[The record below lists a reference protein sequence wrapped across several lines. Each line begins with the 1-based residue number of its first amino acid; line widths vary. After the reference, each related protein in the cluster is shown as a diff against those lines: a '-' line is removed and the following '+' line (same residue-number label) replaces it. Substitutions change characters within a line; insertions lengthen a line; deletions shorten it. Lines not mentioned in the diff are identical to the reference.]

1 MKNIFKY
8 TFVGLLTGGMLLTTS
23 CSEDL
28 IETAPTQSMSGQG
41 LLANGNAA
49 LVALNGIYREMYTAG
64 WSTTGNTHQCFGI
77 AAYNLCAEVMGEDH
91 IMGASGS
98 GWFWYDAL
106 YNVKSRYASSTWRSY
121 DLWYAYYNWI
131 ANANYIIAAEETMGG
146 TSDEVNYAIG
156 QAYAIRAYSY
166 FMLSQYF
173 ARTLKGHENEK
184 CVPIY
189 TEPTTPETKG
199 QPRATNAEV
208 YAQIDKD
215 IQKAIELL
223 KDTKLKNKS
232 HIGYAVA
239 LGIQA
244 RIALVEND
252 WQTAKTAAKAAIAA
266 SGCSI
271 LPIKDFSAGV
281 KIETNSAGKLVGTAI
296 GDAMNK
302 VSASNVM
309 WGAEIIDDQ
318 VGMYASFFAH
328 MDFDADK
335 YGTSAPKLI
344 NKELYAKM
352 NPTDTRRAWWV
363 SGLTSAGLVQEKF
376 KFTDVSKWTGD
387 YIFMRVEEMY
397 LTAAEAECRLG
408 DEAAAKE
415 DLMALMSKRDP
426 DYTCDKT
433 GTALGKTSA
442 TADETGSLLEEI
454 LIQRRI
460 ELWGEDG
467 RMYTLKRLKQGFRR
481 TAAQGWPSSA
491 LLATRPTDDP
501 EAYMNVLTIPQAEFD
516 GNENMSV
523 DTDQNP
529 TDDK

>member
-1 MKNIFKY
+1 MKRIFKY
-8 TFVGLLTGGMLLTTS
+8 TFVGLLAGGMLLTTS
-23 CSEDL
+23 CSEER
-28 IETAPTQSMSGQG
+28 IETVPTKSMSGQG
-41 LLANGNAA
+41 LFANGNAA

-64 WSTTGNTHQCFGI
+64 WSTSGNTHQCFGI
-77 AAYNLCAEVMGEDH
+77 TAYNLCAEVMGEDH

-106 YNVKSRYASSTWRSY
+106 YNVKQRYTSSSWRSY

-146 TSDEVNYAIG
+146 TSSEVNYAIG

-173 ARTLKGHENEK
+173 ARTLKGHESEK

-199 QPRATNAEV
+199 QPRSTNAEV
-208 YAQIDKD
+208 YAQIDSD
-215 IQKAIELL
+215 IKKAVELL
-223 KDTKLKNKS
+223 QGTEQQNKS
-232 HIGYAVA
+232 HISYAVA
-239 LGIQA
+239 LGLQA

-271 LPIKDFSAGV
+271 QPVKSFIGMNNVGAG
-281 KIETNSAGKLVGTAI
+281 
-296 GDAMNK
+296 
-302 VSASNVM
+302 NVM
-309 WGAEIIDDQ
+309 WGAEIIADQ
-318 VGMYASFFAH
+318 VGMYASFFSH
-328 MDFDADK
+328 MDFEAGK
-335 YGTSAPKLI
+335 YGESAPKCI

-352 NPTDTRRAWWV
+352 NATDARRDWWV
-363 SGLTSAGLVQEKF
+363 SVKTSAGLLQEKF
-376 KFTDVSKWTGD
+376 KFTDVATWMGD

-408 DEAAAKE
+408 EEDAAKA
-415 DLMALMSKRDP
+415 DLMALMAQRDAS
-426 DYTCDKT
+426 YTVSKT

-481 TAAQGWPSSA
+481 TAAQGWPSAA

-501 EAYMNVLTIPQAEFD
+501 ESYMNVLTIPQAEFD
-516 GNENMSV
+516 GNENMNG

-529 TDDK
+529 TND

>member
-8 TFVGLLTGGMLLTTS
+8 TFVGLLAGGMLLTTS
-23 CSEDL
+23 CSEER
-28 IETAPTQSMSGQG
+28 IETAPTRSMSGQG
-41 LLANGNAA
+41 LLASGNAA

-77 AAYNLCAEVMGEDH
+77 TAYNLCAEVMGEDH
-91 IMGASGS
+91 IMGDAGS

-106 YNVKSRYASSTWRSY
+106 YNVKSRYASGAWRSY

-146 TSDEVNYAIG
+146 TTSEVNYAIG

-223 KDTKLKNKS
+223 KGTEQQNKA
-232 HIGYAVA
+232 HISYAVA

-271 LPIKDFSAGV
+271 LPTSSFTGMNNV
-281 KIETNSAGKLVGTAI
+281 
-296 GDAMNK
+296 DAK
-302 VSASNVM
+302 NVM
-309 WGAEIIDDQ
+309 WGAQIIADQ
-318 VGMYASFFAH
+318 VGMYASFFSH
-328 MDFDADK
+328 MDFEADK
-335 YGTSAPKLI
+335 YGSSAPKCI

-352 NPTDTRRAWWV
+352 NPTDTRRDWWV
-363 SGLTSAGLVQEKF
+363 SGKTNLGMVQEKF
-376 KFTDVSKWTGD
+376 KFTDVSTWLGD

-408 DEAAAKE
+408 DEASAKA
-415 DLMALMSKRDP
+415 DLNALMSQRDP

-433 GTALGKTSA
+433 GTALGATSA

-481 TAAQGWPSSA
+481 TAAQGWPSAA
-491 LLATRPTDDP
+491 LLSTRPTDDP

-529 TDDK
+529 TGDK

>member
-8 TFVGLLTGGMLLTTS
+8 TFVGLLAGSMVLTTS
-23 CSEDL
+23 CSKDL

-41 LLANGNAA
+41 LLASGNAA

-64 WSTTGNTHQCFGI
+64 WSTSNNTHQCFGI
-77 AAYNLCAEVMGEDH
+77 TAYTLCAEVMGEDH

-106 YNVKSRYASSTWRSY
+106 YNVKSRYASSAWRSY

-146 TSDEVNYAIG
+146 STSEVNYAIG

-173 ARTLKGHENEK
+173 ARTLKGHESDP

-215 IQKAIELL
+215 IQKAVELL
-223 KDTKLKNKS
+223 EGTEQKNIA

-239 LGIQA
+239 LGLQA
-244 RIALVEND
+244 RIALVENN
-252 WQTAKTAAKAAIAA
+252 WETAKTAAKAAIAA
-266 SGCSI
+266 AAADGGRKI
-271 LPIKDFSAGV
+271 LPVSSFKGMNTAGD
-281 KIETNSAGKLVGTAI
+281 KSGAPT
-296 GDAMNK
+296 
-302 VSASNVM
+302 SNNVI
-309 WGAEIIDDQ
+309 WGAQIIADQ
-318 VGMYASFFAH
+318 VGMYASFFSH
-328 MDFDADK
+328 MDFEADK
-335 YGTSAPKLI
+335 YGASAPKCI

-352 NPTDTRRAWWV
+352 NPTDTRRDWWV
-363 SGLTSAGLVQEKF
+363 SGVTNAGLVQEKF
-376 KFTDVSKWTGD
+376 KFSDVPTWTGD

-408 DEAAAKE
+408 DEAAAKA
-415 DLMALMSKRDP
+415 DLEAVMSMRDP

-481 TAAQGWPSSA
+481 TAEQGWPSAA

>member
-1 MKNIFKY
+1 MKKIFKY
-8 TFVGLLTGGMLLTTS
+8 TFVGLLAGGMLLTTS
-23 CSEDL
+23 CSEDM

-41 LLANGNAA
+41 LLASGNAA

-77 AAYNLCAEVMGEDH
+77 TAYNLCAEVMGEDH

-106 YNVKSRYASSTWRSY
+106 YNVKSRYASGAWRSY

-146 TSDEVNYAIG
+146 TSSEVNYAIG

-208 YAQIDKD
+208 YAQIDSD
-215 IQKAIELL
+215 IKKAVELL
-223 KDTKLKNKS
+223 QGTEQKNIA

-266 SGCSI
+266 AAADGGRTI
-271 LPIKDFSAGV
+271 LPVKSFAGMN
-281 KIETNSAGKLVGTAI
+281 TAGDKSGKPT
-296 GDAMNK
+296 
-302 VSASNVM
+302 SNNVI
-309 WGAEIIDDQ
+309 WGAQIIADQ
-318 VGMYASFFAH
+318 VGMYASFFSH
-328 MDFDADK
+328 MDFEADK
-335 YGTSAPKLI
+335 YGASAPKLI

-352 NPTDTRRAWWV
+352 NPTDTRRDWWV
-363 SGLTSAGLVQEKF
+363 SGVTSAGLLQEKF
-376 KFTDVSKWTGD
+376 KFTDVATWLGD

-426 DYTCDKT
+426 DYSTDKT
-433 GTALGKTSA
+433 GTALGATSA

-481 TAAQGWPSSA
+481 TAAQGWPSAA

-501 EAYMNVLTIPQAEFD
+501 ESYMNVLTIPQAEFD

-529 TDDK
+529 TGDTK

>member
-8 TFVGLLTGGMLLTTS
+8 TFVGLLAGSMVLTTS
-23 CSEDL
+23 CSEER
-28 IETAPTQSMSGQG
+28 IETAPTREMSGQG

-49 LVALNGIYREMYTAG
+49 LVALNGIYREMYTSG

-77 AAYNLCAEVMGEDH
+77 TAYNLGAEVMGEDH

-98 GWFWYDAL
+98 GWFWYDCL

-121 DLWYAYYNWI
+121 DLWFAYYTWI
-131 ANANYIIAAEETMGG
+131 ANANYIIAAEETMEG
-146 TSDEVNYAIG
+146 TPAEVNYAIG

-166 FMLSQYF
+166 FMLSQWF
-173 ARTLKGHENEK
+173 ARTLKGHESEK

-189 TEPTTPETKG
+189 TEPTTPQTKG

-208 YAQIDKD
+208 YAQIDSD
-215 IQKAIELL
+215 IKKAVELL
-223 KDTKLKNKS
+223 KGTEQKNPS
-232 HIGYAVA
+232 HISYAVA

-252 WQTAKTAAKAAIAA
+252 WQTAKTAAKAAIEA
-266 SGCSI
+266 SGCSV
-271 LPIKDFSAGV
+271 LPAKSFTG
-281 KIETNSAGKLVGTAI
+281 
-296 GDAMNK
+296 MNN
-302 VSASNVM
+302 ANAANVM
-309 WGAEIIDDQ
+309 WGAEIIADQ
-318 VGMYASFFAH
+318 VGMYASFYSH
-328 MDFDADK
+328 MDFEADK
-335 YGTSAPKLI
+335 YGSSAPKCI

-352 NPTDTRRAWWV
+352 NETDQRRDWWV
-363 SGLTSAGLVQEKF
+363 AGKTNAGLLQEKF
-376 KFTDVSKWTGD
+376 KFTDVATWMGD
-387 YIFMRVEEMY
+387 YVFMRVEEMY

-408 DEAAAKE
+408 EEAAAKE
-415 DLMALMSKRDP
+415 DLMAVMKQRDAK
-426 DYTCDKT
+426 YTCDKT
-433 GTALGKTSA
+433 GTALGATSA

-481 TAAQGWPSSA
+481 TAAQGWPAAA

-501 EAYMNVLTIPQAEFD
+501 EAFMNVLTIPQAEFD
-516 GNENMSV
+516 GNENM
-523 DTDQNP
+523 TLEADQNP
-529 TDDK
+529 EGDKK